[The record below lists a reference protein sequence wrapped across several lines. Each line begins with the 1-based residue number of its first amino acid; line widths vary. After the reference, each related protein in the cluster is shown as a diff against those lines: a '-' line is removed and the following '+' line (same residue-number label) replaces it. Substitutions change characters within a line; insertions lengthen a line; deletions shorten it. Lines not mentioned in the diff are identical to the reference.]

1 MTVLEN
7 NGRNKLQPLPLAIN
21 CVEIEHLKEEQLRRK
36 MKKRSNYAR
45 FIVMGRDG
53 NEIRVRRSRAKS

>member
-1 MTVLEN
+1 VQFTFLHSWEEGKMTVLEN
-7 NGRNKLQPLPLAIN
+7 DGRNKLPPLPLAIN

-45 FIVMGRDG
+45 FIARG
-53 NEIRVRRSRAKS
+53 